1 MDFSKQIKAKK
12 DTLAYIE
19 HRLNCACDDYNQ
31 EVAQP
36 SLYGNLPAL
45 KQSCENWAHQKV
57 IVKAELDLYV
67 KKTSQNEM
75 RFGLE

>member
-1 MDFSKQIKAKK
+1 MDISKQIKAKT

-19 HRLNCACDDYNQ
+19 RRLDCACDDYNQ

-36 SLYGNLPAL
+36 SLYGNLPEL
-45 KQSCENWAHQKV
+45 KQNCEHWARQKV
-57 IVKAELDLYV
+57 IVKAELDLYI
-67 KKTSQNEM
+67 KKSSQNVL